1 MNNAKMKIKVG
12 DVVRVMV
19 GRAKE
24 QGGDR
29 GKEGKVIQVFPE
41 TRTVVVDGVRSRTKH
56 VKPRGEQKGQ
66 KVQFFAPIPAA
77 NLSLVGKNGTG
88 RVGFE
93 VKEGKKVR
101 VLRAKKKVEQLG

>member
-1 MNNAKMKIKVG
+1 MNAKMKIKVG

-29 GKEGKVIQVFPE
+29 GKEGKVTQVFPE
-41 TRTVVVDGVRSRTKH
+41 SRSVVIEGVRSRTKH
-56 VKPRGEQKGQ
+56 VKPRGDQKGQ

-77 NLSLVGKNGTG
+77 NVSLVGSLGTG
-88 RVGFE
+88 RVGYE

-101 VLRAKKKVEQLG
+101 VLRAKKKVEQIG

>member
-1 MNNAKMKIKVG
+1 MKTKMKIKVG

-29 GKEGKVIQVFPE
+29 GKEGKVIQAFPE
-41 TRTVVVDGVRSRTKH
+41 TNSVVVDGVRSRTKH
-56 VKPRGEQKGQ
+56 VKPRGDQKGQ
-66 KVQFFAPIPAA
+66 KVQFFAPIPTS
-77 NLSLVGKNGTG
+77 NVSLVGKTGIG

-93 VKEGKKVR
+93 VKDGKKIR
-101 VLRAKKKVEQLG
+101 VLRAKKKVEQIG